1 MRIKLFVLGL
11 ACLVNFL
18 VMANTGHAQ
27 ERISGPWL
35 WMIALT
41 ELNQGGQESTNIDSL
56 NDASKGRTTE
66 DHVAKNGANEGD
78 TVSGYKWTPGEL
90 PANGDINALLI
101 DIGMTEIADFNDG
114 TSYSLIIL
122 ESDRVQPDVTMEV
135 SSDDS
140 IKVWLNGEV
149 VHTNAVN
156 RGRGGPDE
164 FQDEFQVN
172 LKEGGNLLMVKVS
185 ERGGAWGMN
194 VGIDADFEHSL
205 NFDDYEHDD
214 GGPVAKGASE
224 WGANRRIT
232 GPWLWMIAPTDANQG
247 GANSTNVD
255 SLDDASGGKVTE
267 EEIAKN
273 GARKGDTVGDYKWTL
288 GTLSANGD
296 INATVVSIGMANV
309 ADLDDFTSYALIT
322 LRATKAQRNVTM
334 GINSDDSI
342 KVWFNGEVVHTN
354 PMNRGRG
361 DANTFQETFDVNL
374 KSGSNLLM
382 VKVSERAGGW
392 GMFVGVDAEF
402 ALGGTPGSLPVE
414 STGKLVTQ
422 WAKMKRAH

>member
-41 ELNQGGQESTNIDSL
+41 EVNQGGADSTNIDSL

-66 DHVAKNGANEGD
+66 EQVAKNGAKAGD

-101 DIGMTEIADFNDG
+101 DIGMTEIADFNDV
-114 TSYSLIIL
+114 TSYSVIIL
-122 ESDRVQPDVTMEV
+122 ESDREQPDVAMGV
-135 SSDDS
+135 S
-140 IKVWLNGEV
+140 
-149 VHTNAVN
+149 
-156 RGRGGPDE
+156 
-164 FQDEFQVN
+164 
-172 LKEGGNLLMVKVS
+172 
-185 ERGGAWGMN
+185 
-194 VGIDADFEHSL
+194 
-205 NFDDYEHDD
+205 
-214 GGPVAKGASE
+214 
-224 WGANRRIT
+224 
-232 GPWLWMIAPTDANQG
+232 
-247 GANSTNVD
+247 
-255 SLDDASGGKVTE
+255 
-267 EEIAKN
+267 
-273 GARKGDTVGDYKWTL
+273 
-288 GTLSANGD
+288 
-296 INATVVSIGMANV
+296 
-309 ADLDDFTSYALIT
+309 
-322 LRATKAQRNVTM
+322 
-334 GINSDDSI
+334 SDDSI
-342 KVWFNGEVVHTN
+342 KVWFNGEVVHNN

-361 DANTFQETFDVNL
+361 NANAFQDTFDVNL
-374 KSGSNLLM
+374 NSGSNLLM

>member
-27 ERISGPWL
+27 ERIS
-35 WMIALT
+35 
-41 ELNQGGQESTNIDSL
+41 
-56 NDASKGRTTE
+56 
-66 DHVAKNGANEGD
+66 
-78 TVSGYKWTPGEL
+78 
-90 PANGDINALLI
+90 
-101 DIGMTEIADFNDG
+101 
-114 TSYSLIIL
+114 
-122 ESDRVQPDVTMEV
+122 
-135 SSDDS
+135 
-140 IKVWLNGEV
+140 
-149 VHTNAVN
+149 
-156 RGRGGPDE
+156 
-164 FQDEFQVN
+164 
-172 LKEGGNLLMVKVS
+172 
-185 ERGGAWGMN
+185 
-194 VGIDADFEHSL
+194 
-205 NFDDYEHDD
+205 
-214 GGPVAKGASE
+214 
-224 WGANRRIT
+224 

-288 GTLSANGD
+288 GALTADGD
-296 INATVVSIGMANV
+296 INVTVVSIGMTNV
-309 ADLDDFTSYALIT
+309 ADLDDFTSYALLT
-322 LRATKAQRNVTM
+322 LRTTKAQRNVTM
-334 GINSDDSI
+334 GVNSDDSI
-342 KVWFNGEVVHTN
+342 KVWFNGEVVHNN

-361 DANTFQETFDVNL
+361 NANAFQDTFDVNL
-374 KSGSNLLM
+374 NSGSNLLM

>member
-41 ELNQGGQESTNIDSL
+41 EVNQGGADSTNIDSL

-66 DHVAKNGANEGD
+66 EQVAKNGAKAGD
-78 TVSGYKWTPGEL
+78 PVSGYKWTPGEL

-101 DIGMTEIADFNDG
+101 DIGMTEIADFNDV
-114 TSYSLIIL
+114 TSYSVIIL
-122 ESDRVQPDVTMEV
+122 ESDREQPDVAMGV

-140 IKVWLNGEV
+140 IKVWLNGVV

-172 LKEGGNLLMVKVS
+172 LKEGENLLMVKVS

-194 VGIDADFEHSL
+194 VGVNADFDHSL
-205 NFDDYEHDD
+205 NFEDYE
-214 GGPVAKGASE
+214 PVEKVPTH

-288 GTLSANGD
+288 GALTADGD
-296 INATVVSIGMANV
+296 INVTVVSIGMTNV
-309 ADLDDFTSYALIT
+309 ADLDDFTSYALLT
-322 LRATKAQRNVTM
+322 LRTTKAQRNVTM
-334 GINSDDSI
+334 GVNSDDSI
-342 KVWFNGEVVHTN
+342 KVWFNGEVVHNN

-361 DANTFQETFDVNL
+361 NANAFQDTFDVNL
-374 KSGSNLLM
+374 NSGSNLLM